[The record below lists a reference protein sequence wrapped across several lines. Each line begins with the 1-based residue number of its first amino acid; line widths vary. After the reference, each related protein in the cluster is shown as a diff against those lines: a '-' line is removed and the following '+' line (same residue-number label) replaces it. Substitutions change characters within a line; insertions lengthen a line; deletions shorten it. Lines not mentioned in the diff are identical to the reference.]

1 MSIPLATTTI
11 TVKGVRPQS
20 EVDPDA
26 DGYDGPGPVPVV
38 LATGVR
44 ASITKPDARRY
55 LDGNDEQ
62 DSYALRCDNFDAGLT
77 RHDTIID
84 ELTEVEYEVR
94 SVAPSVAALLGL
106 EHIKAT
112 VFVREGLRN
121 VSAIE

>member
-20 EVDPDA
+20 DVDPDA
-26 DGYDGPGPVPVV
+26 NGYDGPGPVPVV
-38 LATGVR
+38 LASGIR
-44 ASITKPDARRY
+44 ASITRPVPRR
-55 LDGNDEQ
+55 DIEGNDEQ
-62 DSYALRCDNFDAGLT
+62 DAYALRCDLFDAGLT

-84 ELTEVEYEVR
+84 ESTEVEYEVR

-106 EHIKAT
+106 QHLTAT